1 MAKPALLM
9 VNDNA
14 DTLAALERDLG
25 RRLGA
30 DYQVVA
36 VDSPADGLG
45 ILERLAAAGDE
56 VALLLADQWLP
67 GMTGIQLL
75 SRAHAVHPAAK
86 RVLLITYDDVAA
98 GVAGLQAMA
107 LGQLDHWLNTPFGP
121 PELQLYP
128 AVSEQLGQWAR
139 ATVSA
144 GSQPEWV
151 PQVHRRGPPDVCG
164 APVASRRRAARGRQ
178 ARPGQDPPC
187 GPASATAGACGPR
200 RPRRR

>member
-67 GMTGIQLL
+67 GMTGVQFL
-75 SRAHAVHPAAK
+75 SRAHQLYPAAK
-86 RVLLITYDDVAA
+86 RVLLITYGDVAA

-107 LGQLDHWLNTPFGP
+107 LGQLDHWLNTPWGS

-128 AVSEQLGQWAR
+128 AVGSC
-139 ATVSA
+139 SA
-144 GSQPEWV
+144 S
-151 PQVHRRGPPDVCG
+151 
-164 APVASRRRAARGRQ
+164 
-178 ARPGQDPPC
+178 
-187 GPASATAGACGPR
+187 GPR
-200 RPRRR
+200 PPSAPGRSRSGSG

>member
-25 RRLGA
+25 RCLGA

-67 GMTGIQLL
+67 GMTGVQLL
-75 SRAHAVHPAAK
+75 SRAH
-86 RVLLITYDDVAA
+86 
-98 GVAGLQAMA
+98 
-107 LGQLDHWLNTPFGP
+107 
-121 PELQLYP
+121 QLYP
-128 AVSEQLGQWAR
+128 AAN
-139 ATVSA
+139 
-144 GSQPEWV
+144 
-151 PQVHRRGPPDVCG
+151 
-164 APVASRRRAARGRQ
+164 
-178 ARPGQDPPC
+178 
-187 GPASATAGACGPR
+187 ACCSSP
-200 RPRRR
+200 